1 MGVKTP
7 PFFME
12 KQLQTD
18 RKITLLKEI
27 EYSNDFD
34 LVSTVLLK
42 WSKLKQTKT
51 IDKVMSAHNRMYFF
65 TFNMQEEV
73 RIMRQI
79 VSEYRADKNRAIE
92 RARKAEKKIDK
103 LEQTLKKYI
112 KL

>member
-1 MGVKTP
+1 
-7 PFFME
+7 ME

-42 WSKLKQTKT
+42 WSKLKQSDT
-51 IDKVMSAHNRMYFF
+51 IDQVMSAHNRMYFF

>member
-34 LVSTVLLK
+34 FVSSVLLE
-42 WSKLKQTKT
+42 WAKLKKNKT
-51 IDKVMSAHNRMYFF
+51 VDKVISAHNRMYYF
-65 TFNMQEEV
+65 TFNIQEEV

-79 VSEYRADKNRAIE
+79 ISEYRADKNRAIE
-92 RARKAEKKIDK
+92 RARKAEEKITD